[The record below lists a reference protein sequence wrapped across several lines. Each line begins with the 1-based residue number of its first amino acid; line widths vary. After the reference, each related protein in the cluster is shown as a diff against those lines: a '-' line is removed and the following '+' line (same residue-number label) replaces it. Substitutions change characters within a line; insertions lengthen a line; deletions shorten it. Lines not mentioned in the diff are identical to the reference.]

1 MFQAITRGNRAVA
14 RKLPSLSAL
23 RVFEAVARTLSFS
36 RAAIDLGV
44 TQAAVSRQ
52 IKRLEDQLQVDLI
65 VRSGGSNRLTDA
77 GELLFGS
84 VYRALEDIEATVA

>member
-1 MFQAITRGNRAVA
+1 M
-14 RKLPSLSAL
+14 
-23 RVFEAVARTLSFS
+23 FEAVARTLSFS